1 MRCCIHKDFGEI
13 SRVTVP
19 FGMIDPQ
26 GGAA

>member
-1 MRCCIHKDFGEI
+1 MRCYTHKDFGEI

-26 GGAA
+26 GGAE